1 MRVAMPV
8 RARFVGTCLFA
19 LVFASGVGTVVADTL
34 PLTAAVKKMDV
45 DLARRLVKQGA
56 NVNASEGDGAT
67 ALHWASYRDSIALVD
82 LLLGAGAKIN
92 TANDL
97 GATPLWIAAVNG
109 SAPMVRRLLQG
120 GADPNLALLA
130 GETPLMAAARSG
142 SAEAVELLASK
153 GAKVNVSATRGQTA
167 LMWAVAQKHSAVV
180 KVLLAHGADL
190 HARSSAWSQVMAV
203 PPHGMLEYNR
213 DIPHGNDT
221 ALLFAARV
229 GDLESA
235 RLLVASGANVN
246 DADAWGTSATAM
258 AAHAGFGNV
267 VAFLLDK
274 GADPNVSGAGFTAL
288 HAAIMRRDEAM
299 AAALLDH
306 GADPNAQVRNWTPT
320 RRSSRDWNFPPEL
333 VGATP
338 YWLAARVTHPGIM
351 KLLAKSGAKT
361 DVVHHVEYHG
371 GETYDK
377 RSQTTNALMA
387 AAGMG
392 GGVAWVPIPRPE
404 REALALE
411 SVKLAADA
419 GVDLNAANDD
429 GRTALDSARALKL
442 ESVEKFLVERGAKT
456 GSGARPRAP
465 VTNR

>member
-1 MRVAMPV
+1 MPI
-8 RARFVGTCLFA
+8 RARLVGACLFA
-19 LVFASGVGTVVADTL
+19 LVFAIGVGAVAADML
-34 PLTAAVKKMDV
+34 PLTAAVKNVDV

-56 NVNASEGDGAT
+56 SVNATEGDGAT
-67 ALHWASYRDSIALVD
+67 ALHWASYRDSIELVD

-92 TANDL
+92 AANDL

-142 SAEAVELLASK
+142 SAEAAELLASK
-153 GAKVNVSATRGQTA
+153 GARVNVSATRGQTA
-167 LMWAVAQKHSAVV
+167 LMWAVAQKHPAVV

-190 HARSSAWSQVMAV
+190 HARSSASGQVMAV

-213 DIPHGNDT
+213 NIPFGNDT
-221 ALLFAARV
+221 ALMFAARV

-235 RLLVASGANVN
+235 KLLVAAGANVN
-246 DADAWGTSATAM
+246 DADAWGISAAAM
-258 AAHAGFGNV
+258 AAHAGFRDV
-267 VAFLLDK
+267 VALLLDK
-274 GADPNVSGAGFTAL
+274 GADPNLSGAGFTAL

-299 AAALLDH
+299 VAVLLDH
-306 GADPNAQVRNWTPT
+306 GADPNAPVGSWTPT

-338 YWLAARVTHPGIM
+338 YWLAARVTQPGIM
-351 KLLAKSGAKT
+351 RLLAKSGAKT
-361 DVVHHVEYHG
+361 DVVHHVEYHA
-371 GETYDK
+371 GETYEK
-377 RSQTTNALMA
+377 RTQTTNAVMA

-392 GGVAWVPIPRPE
+392 GGAPWVPIPRPE
-404 REALALE
+404 RDALALE
-411 SVKLAADA
+411 SVKVAADA

-442 ESVEKFLVERGAKT
+442 ESVEKFLLERGAKA
-456 GSGARPRAP
+456 GAGTRQRTQG
-465 VTNR
+465 TNR